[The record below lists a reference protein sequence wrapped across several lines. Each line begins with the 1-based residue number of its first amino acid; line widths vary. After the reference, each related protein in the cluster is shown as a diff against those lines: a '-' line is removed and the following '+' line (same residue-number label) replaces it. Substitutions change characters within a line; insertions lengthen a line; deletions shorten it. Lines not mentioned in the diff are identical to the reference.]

1 MCPFLLLLLPPPK
14 YLQKTCRTRISPTK
28 SIWFMIYLGS
38 EQWFSG
44 CSIPRIKDQEGKR
57 TVTYLA
63 VIVVHWVMWS
73 TSCALDAREIRL
85 LFLLPTSITG
95 RSTSWMSSGPFLPF
109 LIQVQEIIESRMKYC
124 IDAQARCEAS
134 KAFLN
139 LLSLSFPFASL
150 TARTGLHKETFSLS
164 SKWEAGLCVIPW
176 ATTKAKSVSR
186 REAQLEA
193 RRSYQL
199 KNGHPPTWTLN
210 KQTVRATRPG
220 ATPFTPL
227 WWQSPTKHSETTA
240 SGFVLKSCSPLAAHL
255 TIPCPNGK
263 NARNTPL

>member
-1 MCPFLLLLLPPPK
+1 MQAKATTVCVQKQKHPTLLILHFKCAPFSCSCYP
-14 YLQKTCRTRISPTK
+14 LQSTCRRISPTK

-63 VIVVHWVMWS
+63 VVVVHWVMWS

-95 RSTSWMSSGPFLPF
+95 RSASWMSSGPFLPF

-134 KAFLN
+134 KAFIWTYFHWAFHSLRSQHVQDCTKKRSHWVLN
-139 LLSLSFPFASL
+139 EKLVFVSYLGRPPKLSQSQGERLS
-150 TARTGLHKETFSLS
+150 
-164 SKWEAGLCVIPW
+164 
-176 ATTKAKSVSR
+176 
-186 REAQLEA
+186 
-193 RRSYQL
+193 
-199 KNGHPPTWTLN
+199 
-210 KQTVRATRPG
+210 
-220 ATPFTPL
+220 
-227 WWQSPTKHSETTA
+227 
-240 SGFVLKSCSPLAAHL
+240 
-255 TIPCPNGK
+255 
-263 NARNTPL
+263 